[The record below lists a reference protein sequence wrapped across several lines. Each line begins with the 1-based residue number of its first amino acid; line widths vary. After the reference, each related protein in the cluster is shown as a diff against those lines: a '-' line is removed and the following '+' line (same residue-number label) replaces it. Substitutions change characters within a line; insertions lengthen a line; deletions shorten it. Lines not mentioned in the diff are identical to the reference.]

1 MLKLKQIQAMFRAD
15 AEFSNKWR
23 RQASEDFNFYAGDQW
38 TQEEK
43 EWLAQNT
50 RVPVVFNRTATIINT
65 VAGNEIQNREE
76 IRYFPMEPGDIQP
89 NEVLDGAAKWFRKE
103 AHAEDAD
110 SEAFLD
116 SLISGMGWTETR
128 VDYEEDPNGT
138 PSMSSPHPTEMY
150 WDCSARQKGLRD
162 ARRIW
167 RVRTLPLTE
176 ALDIMDLSETPGARA
191 KIDASWVKKYAHGED
206 EPHDQ
211 DKADLYLGGQE
222 EDPNDTETS
231 IRTMVTLVQLQI
243 KEKRRMHRYRDEK
256 TGEIKF
262 FTSKELD
269 KINNRLRMNG
279 YPPLQTLKQKKWVY
293 VQYWIGADI
302 LEDPVELPTACFTFK
317 CITGYRDR
325 NAGTWFGLIS
335 LMRDPQKWANKWLS
349 QILHILNTSAKGGV
363 IAERS
368 AIGEDT
374 DEFMDSWAKNE
385 AVTVIEDGG
394 MDRIKE
400 KPTAKIPTG
409 LFQLMDFAI
418 TSIRE
423 SSGVNI
429 EMLGQRAAVQAVG
442 LEAQRKEAGLTIL
455 APIFDSLRYYRIDH
469 GKLMLYFIQTY
480 LSDGRLIR
488 ITSKQTQQY
497 VPLAIQ
503 QSAKFDIVMDEAPT
517 SPHIKEKVWAFIMPM
532 IDKIPPQML
541 ASLLV
546 YSPLPGSVVEE
557 LKAMLMQM
565 AQPQPQQQAMDQIS
579 IQQAQADVEMTRSA
593 AAAEQAQAQKLG
605 FDAQNDKMKMV
616 IDLLKG
622 PQNGPQ

>member
-1 MLKLKQIQAMFRAD
+1 MLKLKQIQTMFRAD
-15 AEFSNKWR
+15 AEFTAKWR
-23 RQASEDFNFYAGDQW
+23 RQAKQDFDFYAGDQW
-38 TQEEK
+38 TEDEK
-43 EWLAQNT
+43 SWLAENL

-103 AHAEDAD
+103 AYAEDAE
-110 SEAFLD
+110 SEGFLD
-116 SLISGMGWTETR
+116 SLICGMGWTETR
-128 VDYEEDPNGT
+128 IDYSEDPEGS
-138 PSMSSPHPTEMY
+138 PSMSAPHPTEMY

-162 ARRIW
+162 AKRVW
-167 RVRTLPLTE
+167 RVREMTLEE
-176 ALDIMDLSETPGARA
+176 ALDIMDMEDRPGVRA
-191 KIDASWVKKYAHGED
+191 KLDAAWVKKFYQGED

-211 DKADLYLGGQE
+211 DRADQYLGGQDG
-222 EDPNDTETS
+222 DPDTVDAVS
-231 IRTMVTLVQLQI
+231 VKVTLVQLQI
-243 KEKRRMHRYRDEK
+243 KEKRVMHRYRDEQTK
-256 TGEIKF
+256 ELKF
-262 FTSKELD
+262 FTKKELE

-279 YPPLQTLKQKKWVY
+279 YEPLKTIKQKKWVY
-293 VQYWIGADI
+293 VQYWVGADV
-302 LEDPVELPTACFTFK
+302 LEDPIELPTSCFTFK

-325 NAGTWFGLIS
+325 NSGAWFGLIS

-363 IAERS
+363 MAERS

-374 DEFMDSWAKNE
+374 AEFMDSWAKNE
-385 AVTVIEDGG
+385 AVTLIEDGG

-400 KPTAKIPTG
+400 KPQAKVPTG

-423 SSGVNI
+423 ASGVNI

-455 APIFDSLRYYRIDH
+455 APIFDSLRYYRVDH

-488 ITSKQTQQY
+488 ITSQATQKY
-497 VPLAIQ
+497 VPLAVR
-503 QSAKFDIVMDEAPT
+503 QSAKFDIIVDEAPS
-517 SPHIKEKVWAFIMPM
+517 SPHIKEKVWAFITPM
-532 IDKIPPQML
+532 IDKIPPQIL
-541 ASLLV
+541 ASLLQ

-557 LKAMLMQM
+557 LRAMLMQM
-565 AQPQPQQQAMDQIS
+565 SQPQPQQQAMEQIGME
-579 IQQAQADVEMTRSA
+579 QAVADVEMTRSA
-593 AAAEQAQAQKLG
+593 AAAERAQAGKLQS
-605 FDAQNDKMKMV
+605 DAQNDKLRNIIELM
-616 IDLLKG
+616 KG